1 MTVEELQ
8 AHKDWLLT
16 LNRGDEVRIIRTD
29 YSYSQVEKG
38 MILKVHELDCML
50 PDDED
55 ACIELYDDTGRRR
68 HPHIT
73 QVGPVSPEI
82 TFYKPVNLP

>member
-29 YSYSQVEKG
+29 HDYSRAEKG
-38 MILKVHELDCML
+38 MILKVRGLDTVE
-50 PDDED
+50 DEG
-55 ACIELYDDTGRRR
+55 CIELHTDTGRDFY
-68 HPHIT
+68 PHIT
-73 QVGPVSPEI
+73 QVGPVNPEI